1 MTKTERAIQAIK
13 DHPTATRPEIMALTG
28 VSART
33 VDVARKK
40 IGGDR
45 DYPSKEKILTSAQE
59 AHLISMK
66 KAGIS
71 YQKLAV
77 ELGMSH
83 GTARKKHLQLL
94 AKESESEPTRMSFN
108 WPALSEYVKPVPV
121 FAR

>member
-1 MTKTERAIQAIK
+1 MTKTERAMQAIH
-13 DHPTATRPEIMALTG
+13 DHPTATRSEIMRLTG

-45 DYPSKEKILTSAQE
+45 DYPSKEKVLTAAQQ
-59 AHLISMK
+59 AHLISRK
-66 KAGIS
+66 SAGVS
-71 YQKLAV
+71 YQKLA
-77 ELGMSH
+77 EEFGMSL
-83 GTARKKHLQLL
+83 GTIRKKHLQLL